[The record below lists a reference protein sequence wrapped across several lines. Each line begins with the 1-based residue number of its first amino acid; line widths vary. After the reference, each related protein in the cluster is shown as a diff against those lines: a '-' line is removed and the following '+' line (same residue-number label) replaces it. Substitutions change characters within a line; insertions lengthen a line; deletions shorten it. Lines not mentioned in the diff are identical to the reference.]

1 MKENNGKTILFKQRK
16 ENHVSKYKFKTN
28 QDGII
33 DFKVIPYPKYKKVL
47 SKGHKFV
54 NFKNLSIILLIIS
67 IGCTYF
73 FLTNKRLSYLI
84 DKKEYNSVTTSD
96 NNAISN
102 SDFNNYSKI
111 IESNINTLISLNY
124 EHNIKTES
132 MHKNGSYL
140 YAHGV
145 ILSTK
150 DNNLYFDIILKN
162 NKPHSLI
169 INDIEY
175 IQK

>member
-1 MKENNGKTILFKQRK
+1 MYWIYFNITAIILLIYKRRNN
-16 ENHVSKYKFKTN
+16 VSKYKFKTN

-111 IESNINTLISLNY
+111 IESNINY

-145 ILSTK
+145 ILSNK